1 MRIISGARKGKLLH
15 TLEGHDTRPM
25 PDMAKGAIFNIIRS
39 RVAKARVLD
48 LFCGTGTLG
57 MEALS
62 NGADAVVFVEANPA
76 AVSLL
81 KRNIHSIQAEPRT
94 AILPFTAG
102 KAVKQFKNQE
112 EYFDIIFADP
122 PFVAMKY
129 FTQPIKDDSLS
140 MAELVA
146 ILQGRLS
153 MMACWCC
160 GMNPATNSNR
170 CRGSGR
176 CPNAIRRG
184 GTAVRRWLLCCGMT
198 IRPRSLCFRWKRIS
212 ADTGR
217 KTWIKT
223 WRCVLAAV
231 VQMPRMTAMMLTK
244 AARTWMKPEGIQR
257 TLWPSFRNGI
267 AKPFTLLPSLLIN
280 GSLTY

>member
-153 MMACWCC
+153 MD
-160 GMNPATNSNR
+160 GLLVLRYESGDKFEPLPGFRPLSERNPARRYGRSTVAFMLR
-170 CRGSGR
+170 DDDPAAQFVFPVEEDFRGHRPKNMDKNVALRSGGGGA
-176 CPNAIRRG
+176 NAADDGDDADEG
-184 GTAVRRWLLCCGMT
+184 G
-198 IRPRSLCFRWKRIS
+198 
-212 ADTGR
+212 AD
-217 KTWIKT
+217 
-223 WRCVLAAV
+223 LDEA
-231 VQMPRMTAMMLTK
+231 
-244 AARTWMKPEGIQR
+244 
-257 TLWPSFRNGI
+257 
-267 AKPFTLLPSLLIN
+267 
-280 GSLTY
+280 